1 MGIRIKLLL
10 TFILCF
16 GLMAGISLPVLE
28 RSMDESYAAIE
39 KRDLTA
45 HMGRVVQSVE
55 AGLISLSTQVGD
67 WAVWTEMY
75 NFAAKPD
82 AAWAKDNIGALA
94 MKPANL
100 SLAMVYGAQGQLL
113 SMNTRDHE
121 GKELLLPGLQASP
134 YAGLFKTPARG
145 PRCGLIKS
153 DAGLMLSCWA
163 NITRSDGS
171 GDFVGTVVM
180 GRLLDQSL
188 IAKLREQTR
197 LPLALHD
204 VRDLPGGLS
213 VWPGVLPAA
222 SIGKPE
228 FWSRYEPNQYHLYYV
243 LQDLLQRDVGVFTL
257 DVSRDVHEQGARL
270 FRQVRRQ
277 FVWTALGT
285 AVLLGIAVHFLLIRR
300 LRKFTAQLVK
310 LARESTWNTRI
321 SIKGG
326 DELGIL
332 SSRVNTLLSLI
343 ESQVDSL
350 KALTLT
356 DALTGLANRRNFDA
370 RLALEFSRQQR
381 TERPL
386 ALLLLDVDHF
396 KRYNDHYGHPAGDLA
411 LKELAQVLR
420 VSVARASDLPARI
433 GGEEFAILLPETD
446 AVGANALAA
455 QVRQNLQKRCIPH
468 ADSPVAPHMTVS
480 IGIAITIAKVRSE
493 SMDAFVSRADNA
505 LYQAKHEGRDRAC
518 NAAPPPVGNV

>member
-1 MGIRIKLLL
+1 
-10 TFILCF
+10 
-16 GLMAGISLPVLE
+16 MAGVSLPVLE

-55 AGLISLSTQVGD
+55 AGLLSLNSQVGD

-82 AAWAKDNIGALA
+82 QAWAQDNIGALA

-100 SLAMVYGAQGQLL
+100 SLAMVYDAQGQLL
-113 SMNTRDHE
+113 VMNTRDQQ
-121 GKELLLPGLQASP
+121 GKELSLPGLQASP
-134 YAGLFKTPARG
+134 YAALFKTPARE

-153 DAGLMLSCWA
+153 DAGVMLACWA
-163 NITRSDGS
+163 KITRSDGT

-180 GRLLDQSL
+180 GRLLDQTL
-188 IAKLREQTR
+188 LTKLREQTR
-197 LPLALHD
+197 LPIGLD
-204 VRDLPGGLS
+204 DISKLPAGLS
-213 VWPGVLPAA
+213 LWPGALAAA

-228 FWSRYEPNQYHLYYV
+228 FWSWHEPNLYHLYYV
-243 LQDLLQRDVGVFTL
+243 LQDLLHTDIGVFTL
-257 DVSRDVHEQGARL
+257 DVSRDVHEQGTRL
-270 FRQVRRQ
+270 FLQVRRQ
-277 FVWTALGT
+277 FFWTALGT

-300 LRKFTAQLVK
+300 LRKFTIQLVK
-310 LARESTWNTRI
+310 LARDSTWNTRI
-321 SIKGG
+321 NIQGG

-370 RLALEFSRQQR
+370 RLALEFSRRQR
-381 TERPL
+381 SERPL

-396 KRYNDHYGHPAGDLA
+396 KLYNDHYGHPAGDLV
-411 LKELAQVLR
+411 LKELAQILR
-420 VSVARASDLPARI
+420 LSVARASDLPARI
-433 GGEEFAILLPETD
+433 GGEEFAVLLPETD
-446 AVGANALAA
+446 AAGATALAA
-455 QVRQNLQKRCIPH
+455 LIRQNLQKRCIPH
-468 ADSPVAPHMTVS
+468 ADSPLAPYMTVS
-480 IGIAITIAKVRSE
+480 IGIALAGAE
-493 SMDAFVSRADNA
+493 SVDAFVSRADNA
-505 LYQAKHEGRDRAC
+505 LYKAKHAGRDRAC
-518 NAAPPPVGNV
+518 SAAPPSSENI